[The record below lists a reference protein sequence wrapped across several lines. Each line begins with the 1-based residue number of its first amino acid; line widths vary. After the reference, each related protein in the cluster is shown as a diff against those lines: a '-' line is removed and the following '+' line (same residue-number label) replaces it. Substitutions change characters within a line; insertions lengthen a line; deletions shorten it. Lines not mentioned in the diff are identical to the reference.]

1 MRYKIAGTIVVS
13 IAMILFV
20 GIYTEYYVSD
30 EIQELDLSAQANL
43 SDPDR
48 INSNFSFSESVQIAE
63 SVFEV
68 EVADTKNKRILGLSG
83 RGSLLPTQGMLF
95 IFEEPGIYPFWM
107 KDMNFAIDILWID
120 EEKRIVHIIES
131 LAPETFPE
139 KYISKNDVLYVLELS
154 EGVVRDMGI
163 KIGDE
168 VVFDM

>member
-20 GIYTEYYVSD
+20 GICTEYYVSD

-48 INSNFSFSESVQIAE
+48 INSNFSFNESVQIGE

-68 EVADTKNKRILGLSG
+68 EIADIKDKRILGLSG
-83 RGSLLPTQGMLF
+83 RVFLLPTQGMLF
-95 IFEEPGIYPFWM
+95 IFEEPGIYTFWM
-107 KDMNFAIDILWID
+107 KDMNFSIDILWID

-139 KYISKNDVLYVLELS
+139 KYISKNDALYVLELS
-154 EGVVRDMGI
+154 EGVVRDLGI

-168 VVFDM
+168 VVFDI